1 VTSNN
6 CATSYDPAAECGS
19 GFQVVDSVKLGTS
32 GTVNLLWKGSTS
44 QNCVITLKM
53 ASVGTPTATSAF
65 LEPQGSSRTTDSGS
79 FSYYAGP
86 VIRTA
91 PTCVKWGGSAGGNTY
106 TSGFEHC

>member
-1 VTSNN
+1 M
-6 CATSYDPAAECGS
+6 
-19 GFQVVDSVKLGTS
+19 KLGTA
-32 GTVNLLWKGSTS
+32 GTANLLWKGSTG

-65 LEPQGSSRTTDSGS
+65 LEPQGASRTTDSGS

-91 PTCVKWGGSAGGNTY
+91 PSCVKWGGSAGGTSY
-106 TSGFEHC
+106 TSGFEHCA